1 MLGGCTPV
9 GSCRCVAPC
18 PPPWTSHG
26 VTEHP
31 HAAHPVL
38 TQGTEPSP
46 RWSRQHPGT
55 GVSADA
61 GGKCLLGSVGWV
73 WPCKTPAGLQPGL
86 ALAPSIPHPHQLC
99 RHHPRDVATGPVDVF
114 LVAASQQMPKGL
126 SSWGYQKRGPL
137 HGADSVWP
145 ISGEACAALQLELEQ
160 GTEARLPQAPGTA
173 AQGQGLRVNTLRA
186 SPEGNHLGR
195 SLALLPHTTAG
206 SLHARAAQP
215 RVGKR
220 RMAECQ

>member
-1 MLGGCTPV
+1 MTQPACPCSAHVPSCPRNVPSDSQGPQGWRGWAARRGAPAVGGAGWLHPV

-18 PPPWTSHG
+18 PPAWTSHG

-31 HAAHPVL
+31 HGAHPVL

-61 GGKCLLGSVGWV
+61 GGRCLLGSVGWV
-73 WPCKTPAGLQPGL
+73 WPCRTPAGLQPGL

-99 RHHPRDVATGPVDVF
+99 RYHPRDIATGPVDIF
-114 LVAASQQMPKGL
+114 LVAVSQQMPKSL
-126 SSWGYQKRGPL
+126 SSWGYRKRGPL

-145 ISGEACAALQLELEQ
+145 ISGKPVQPYSWSWSKAQ
-160 GTEARLPQAPGTA
+160 RPGC
-173 AQGQGLRVNTLRA
+173 LRPLGRRLRA
-186 SPEGNHLGR
+186 R
-195 SLALLPHTTAG
+195 G
-206 SLHARAAQP
+206 S
-215 RVGKR
+215 G
-220 RMAECQ
+220 